1 MSLKARLYLVII
13 IFASLFPVYFLLMAL
28 SGADNLFLRYARVP
42 YGFLMISSV
51 LLLFA
56 FAFCWLLILIIHL
69 KRLLIRP
76 RLGEILVAEGY
87 ITKEELKWAL
97 SEQSL
102 RVGEVLINEGHIT
115 DEELNEALDVQK
127 KAPVM
132 IGEILKE
139 MGYVTDEDINEALVK
154 RERRIGKILIDMGIL
169 SDHDIGW
176 ALSKQRK
183 PSKMW
188 KGGLILIPVSPSY
201 VIFVKTIFFL
211 PVSGKPFFLFDIF

>member
-1 MSLKARLYLVII
+1 MSLKTRLYVVII
-13 IFASLFPVYFLLMAL
+13 IFSFLFPVYFLLMAL

-42 YGFLMISSV
+42 YGFLMISSI

-69 KRLLIRP
+69 KRLLIKP
-76 RLGEILVAEGY
+76 RLGKILVAEGY

-102 RVGEVLINEGHIT
+102 RIGETLINEGHIT
-115 DEELNEALDVQK
+115 DEELNEALDIQK

-169 SDHDIGW
+169 SEHDIGW

-183 PSKMW
+183 PSKR
-188 KGGLILIPVSPSY
+188 
-201 VIFVKTIFFL
+201 
-211 PVSGKPFFLFDIF
+211 